1 MRTTHPKIVQEYIN
15 HYNSKSVDAML
26 DLFTEG
32 AIFESVSGTSG
43 IIRTQGKEELRRL
56 AFMSVEFFEERRQT
70 PVSWVVDGPH
80 VAIEIE
86 YWSKLAKDLPD
97 GKKAGEEVQLRGA
110 SFFTIEHGRIS
121 RLTDYM

>member
-1 MRTTHPKIVQEYIN
+1 MSATYPEIVQQYIH
-15 HYNSKSVDAML
+15 HYNSKNVAAML

-43 IIRTQGKEELRRL
+43 VIRTQGKAELRQL
-56 AFMSVEFFEERRQT
+56 AIMTVEFFEERRQT

-80 VAIEIE
+80 VALEIE
-86 YWSKLAKDLPD
+86 YWCRLAKDLPD

-110 SFFTIEHGRIS
+110 SFFTIDHGRIS
-121 RLTDYM
+121 RLADYM